1 MTGWNGCSSPFALGG
16 KKAAITRSLVL
27 LPPQLENNFV
37 VHVVGEAR
45 LRRRLRLAELVQLLR
60 RHRRRRL
67 RLRPRCSGLAIAGR
81 SGLFWCW
88 DAHPQRRS
96 HLPTHVDHHWEHN
109 DDPVRP
115 SACVVAKSATQGA
128 VIRFI
133 KHQSSLVIGE
143 PNDELLFFFPVI
155 ADQFH
160 RHGFDPKLL
169 LSFQILSPKVLDL
182 SNSDA
187 RRTISPSFK

>member
-1 MTGWNGCSSPFALGG
+1 MTGWSGCSSLFSLRG
-16 KKAAITRSLVL
+16 KKAAITRPLVL
-27 LPPQLENNFV
+27 FPPQLETNFV
-37 VHVVGEAR
+37 VYVVGEAR
-45 LRRRLRLAELVQLLR
+45 LRRRLRLAELVQLLQ
-60 RHRRRRL
+60 RHCRLRRRR
-67 RLRPRCSGLAIAGR
+67 CSRLAIAGR

-88 DAHPQRRS
+88 HSHPQRRS
-96 HLPTHVDHHWEHN
+96 HLPTHVDHRWEHN

-115 SACVVAKSATQGA
+115 SARVVAKSATQGA

-169 LSFQILSPKVLDL
+169 LSFQILSPKVFGLVELRCEENHL
-182 SNSDA
+182 SLL
-187 RRTISPSFK
+187 